1 MNFQVAASLKGL
13 LKRGEE
19 STKISVEMT
28 ASDLGK
34 PRLQTKKSL
43 EITIKDVN
51 DHAPEFEKVG

>member
-1 MNFQVAASLKGL
+1 M
-13 LKRGEE
+13 KRGEE
-19 STKISVEMT
+19 STKINVEMT
-28 ASDLGK
+28 ASDLGQ